1 MGIVLAPV
9 PKLSLQA
16 LTILLL
22 TSGIA
27 ISGALAVWGQYSVSR
42 RYLVFTF
49 KPLTTALICG
59 MALLPAEAVG
69 GRYGWAILTGLLFSL
84 AGDVY
89 LMLPK
94 DHFREGLAA
103 FLLAHLC
110 YLVAFT
116 EGTPFL
122 AAGLPFLCWLV
133 LGAAL
138 LRFLWRGIPP
148 GLRLPVLVYVLTLL
162 CMAAQANARAIH
174 LPSNSSRLASAGG
187 VLFVLSDGLL
197 ALDRFRTRFRSA
209 RALVQITYFV
219 AQWLIAAS
227 VALPRLPAP

>member
-9 PKLSLQA
+9 PEMPLQA

-42 RYLVFTF
+42 RYLVFAL

-59 MALLPAEAVG
+59 MAVLPARAIG
-69 GRYGWAILTGLLFSL
+69 GRYGWAIVTGLLFSL
-84 AGDVY
+84 AGDVF

-94 DHFREGLAA
+94 DHFRDGLAA
-103 FLLAHLC
+103 FLLAHIC
-110 YLVAFT
+110 YLIAFT
-116 EGTPFL
+116 SDTPFL
-122 AAGLPFLCWLV
+122 AARLPFLGWLA

-138 LRFLWRGIPP
+138 LRFLWPGIPP
-148 GLRLPVLVYVLTLL
+148 GLRLPVGAYVLILL
-162 CMAAQANARAIH
+162 CMAAQANARAIR
-174 LPSNSSRLASAGG
+174 LPSTSALLASAGG

-219 AQWLIAAS
+219 AQWLMAAS
-227 VALPRLPAP
+227 AYRFE